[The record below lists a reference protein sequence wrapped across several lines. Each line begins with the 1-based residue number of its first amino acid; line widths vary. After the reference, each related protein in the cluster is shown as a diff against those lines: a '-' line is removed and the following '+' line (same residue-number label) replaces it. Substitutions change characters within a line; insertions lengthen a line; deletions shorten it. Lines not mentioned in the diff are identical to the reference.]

1 MSWFG
6 RKRMLV
12 VALLVTSH
20 LRPASLLVQAATNL
34 PAGPRSNSAATVP
47 PASDPETP
55 LDMPPIPLGARSSI
69 SFFRELLV
77 MNEAERALTLGTYT
91 PEQQARILAKVR
103 EYESLEPNERELRL
117 RVTELCWYLR
127 PLLTR
132 PAADRAEQLANIPE
146 PNRSLLKK
154 RLSEWDK
161 LPAEAKRELLGLEAT
176 LPYIAEIGGGS
187 KLQRQQILNRMSPAR
202 RSKLEK
208 GLQKWDSMSEAQ
220 RQRTLGRFNQ
230 FFKLTGAEKERALMT
245 LSEPERQQ
253 IEKTLQTFGNL
264 SEEQRAWCLRSFE
277 KFASLSPEERQEF
290 LETAERWKLMPPG
303 EREAWRQLVNYVPP
317 PLPPRPLPPPPP
329 LPTLPDTQV
338 LATNRN

>member
-1 MSWFG
+1 MSLSG

-12 VALLVTSH
+12 VAVLATSH
-20 LRPASLLVQAATNL
+20 LLPVSLRARAATNS
-34 PAGPRSNSAATVP
+34 PAVPRSNSAATVP
-47 PASDPETP
+47 LVSEPESAREV
-55 LDMPPIPLGARSSI
+55 PPIPLGARSSI
-69 SFFRELLV
+69 TFFRELLA
-77 MNEAERALTLGTYT
+77 MDEAGRALALGTYT

-103 EYESLEPNERELRL
+103 EYEALDPNERELRL

-132 PAADRAEQLANIPE
+132 PAADRAEQLAGIPE

-161 LPAEAKRELLGLEAT
+161 LPAEVKRELLGLEPT
-176 LPYIAEIGGGS
+176 LPYIAELGGLS
-187 KLQRQQILNRMSPAR
+187 KPQRQQILNRMSEPR
-202 RSKLEK
+202 RSRLEK
-208 GLQKWDSMSEAQ
+208 GLQKWDAMSEAQ

-230 FFKLTGAEKERALMT
+230 FFKLTDAEKQKTLMT

-290 LETAERWKLMPPG
+290 LENAERWKLMPPG

-317 PLPPRPLPPPPP
+317 PVPPRPPPPPPP
-329 LPTLPDTQV
+329 LPTLPDTQA